1 MYVSALFYLR
11 LSIFIYGFLAGLKRT
26 TKVWMVGELKG
37 KRWVSGVGVSFVPL
51 IAARLAAT
59 SLSSAVVNFAPN

>member
-1 MYVSALFYLR
+1 MFRPSSIYDCPYLFTA
-11 LSIFIYGFLAGLKRT
+11 FLMVWM
-26 TKVWMVGELKG
+26 VWMVGELKG